1 MIVVPSTMIL
11 SVVNRAFY
19 LTEIFF
25 KPDKS
30 FLLMVLKIKYFQNV
44 HFRWYR
50 DPRYTTENV
59 LHHRYLLNIF
69 ITDEEKN
76 TAHNLP
82 LILSTVDILP
92 LWQILTLRGPIL
104 V

>member
-1 MIVVPSTMIL
+1 MVP
-11 SVVNRAFY
+11 
-19 LTEIFF
+19 
-25 KPDKS
+25 
-30 FLLMVLKIKYFQNV
+30 KIKYFQNF

-59 LHHRYLLNIF
+59 LHYRYLLNIL

-82 LILSTVDILP
+82 LILSTADILP
-92 LWQILTLRGPIL
+92 LWQIVTVRGPIL